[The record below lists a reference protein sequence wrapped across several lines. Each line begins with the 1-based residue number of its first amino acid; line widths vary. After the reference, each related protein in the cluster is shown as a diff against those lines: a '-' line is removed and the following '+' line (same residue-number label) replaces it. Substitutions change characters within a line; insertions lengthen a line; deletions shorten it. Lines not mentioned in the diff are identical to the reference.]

1 MFNLWLDMFLIT
13 YCSSIT
19 EFAKVRKTMSD
30 FFRTGISSQSK
41 TDPAVSE
48 SLCKVAGSSSE
59 IGQGGMDASSE
70 ISEEDIPL
78 GKYQQSS

>member
-1 MFNLWLDMFLIT
+1 
-13 YCSSIT
+13 
-19 EFAKVRKTMSD
+19 MSE

-48 SLCKVAGSSSE
+48 SLCKVAGGSSE
-59 IGQGGMDASSE
+59 IGQDGMDASSE

>member
-1 MFNLWLDMFLIT
+1 MFLIA

-19 EFAKVRKTMSD
+19 EFAKVRKTMSE

-48 SLCKVAGSSSE
+48 SLCEEAGSSSE
-59 IGQGGMDASSE
+59 IGQGDMDASSE
-70 ISEEDIPL
+70 VSEEDIPI
-78 GKYQQSS
+78 GKYLQRH